1 MVLNSCKCSF
11 AIWDLRFVISVLIL
25 ALGLLILPA
34 CGPPEPMQVTIA
46 VDGGQRVVQTTGATV
61 RDVLEENGITL
72 GELDRVEP
80 DLWVEITPG
89 LAVIVVRVEEKLETA
104 REVVPFQ
111 HKTVKSEAMAEGE
124 TRLIQPGA
132 NGEVEIIYRVLLED
146 GVEVARNE
154 LRRVTINPAVDEI
167 IVVGTHGALV
177 SVPISGTIAYISA
190 GNAWL
195 MRGASGG
202 RRPLTSEGDLDTR
215 VFALSPGG
223 RQLLFTRSGGTDP
236 TAPLNTLW
244 VIATTVLGEKA
255 QPLGLEGLN
264 YGQWA
269 DDGRRFAYST
279 AERTEGS
286 PGWKAN
292 DDLWIAS
299 FAETGTNPISVTQV
313 LSPSAESVYSWW
325 GTNYVWS
332 PDGRYFAY
340 AQADQVG
347 LIDAVSGERTSLI
360 QFPVYHTYGEWVWT
374 PGLSWSPDSR
384 FIACVVHGPSETGE
398 ESPED
403 SPVFDLWVVSTD
415 GQVKVPLVSKAGMWA
430 APHWSPVR
438 QVLEPVEGPVLSG
451 IEGPVLST
459 STTLGVN
466 SVEGPASGLQE
477 SSIAYGRAQEP
488 YNSQLGLYDLYVMD
502 RDGSNELKLFPS
514 GDEIGLEA
522 PQMAWSPY
530 GDQLVIAHK
539 GNLYRLDVAN
549 GRLQQLTADGESGH
563 PRWSR

>member
-1 MVLNSCKCSF
+1 MNSCKCPF
-11 AIWDLRFVISVLIL
+11 GVWDLRLYRERSVERFGILALIL
-25 ALGLLILPA
+25 AVGLLTLVA
-34 CGPPEPMQVTIA
+34 CGPSEPMQVTIA

-61 RDVLEENGITL
+61 RDVLGENGIIL

-80 DLWVEITPG
+80 DLWVETTPG
-89 LAVIVVRVEEKLETA
+89 MTVTVVRVEEKQETV

-111 HKTVKSEAMAEGE
+111 HKTIKSEAMAEGE

-167 IVVGTHGALV
+167 VVVGTHGALV
-177 SVPISGTIAYISA
+177 SVPITGTITYLSA

-195 MRGASGG
+195 MREASGG
-202 RRPLTSEGDLDTR
+202 RRPLTSEGDLDSR
-215 VFALSPGG
+215 VFALSPDG
-223 RQLLFTRSGGTDP
+223 RQLLFTRSGGTAP

-244 VIATTVLGEKA
+244 VITTTLLGEMA
-255 QPLGLEGLN
+255 QPLDLEGLN
-264 YGQWA
+264 YGQWSS
-269 DDGRRFAYST
+269 DGRRFAYST
-279 AERTEGS
+279 AERTGGS

-292 DDLWIAS
+292 NDLWIAS
-299 FAETGTNPISVTQV
+299 FTETETSPISVTQI

-325 GTNYVWS
+325 GTRYAWS
-332 PDGRYFAY
+332 PDERYFAY
-340 AQADQVG
+340 AQADQAG
-347 LIDAVSGERTSLI
+347 IIDAASGERTPLI

-398 ESPED
+398 ETPQD
-403 SPVFDLWVVSTD
+403 SPVFDVWVVSID
-415 GQVKVPLVSKAGMWA
+415 GQVQVKLVSQAGMWA

-438 QVLEPVEGPVLSG
+438 QALDR
-451 IEGPVLST
+451 
-459 STTLGVN
+459 
-466 SVEGPASGLQE
+466 QE
-477 SSIAYGRAQEP
+477 SSIAYGRAQDP
-488 YNSQLGLYDLYVMD
+488 YNSQLGLYDLYVVD
-502 RDGSNELKLFPS
+502 RDGSNEFRLFPS
-514 GDEIGLEA
+514 GDELGLEA
-522 PQMAWSPY
+522 PQMAWSPD
-530 GDQLVIAHK
+530 GDQLVIAHN

-549 GRLQQLTADGESGH
+549 GQLRQLNADGESGH

>member
-1 MVLNSCKCSF
+1 MNPCKCPPG
-11 AIWDLRFVISVLIL
+11 IWNLSLGIL
-25 ALGLLILPA
+25 ALVLAAGLLTLLA
-34 CGPPEPMQVTIA
+34 CGPKEPMQVTIV

-61 RDVLEENGITL
+61 RDVLAENGITL

-80 DLWVEITPG
+80 DLWVETTPNMT
-89 LAVIVVRVEEKLETA
+89 VTVVRVEEKLEA
-104 REVVPFQ
+104 VREVVPFQ
-111 HKTVKSEAMAEGE
+111 HKTIKSEAMAEGE
-124 TRLIQPGA
+124 TRLIQRGA
-132 NGEVEIIYRVLLED
+132 NGEVEITYRVILED
-146 GVEVARNE
+146 GVEVTRNE
-154 LRRVTINPAVDEI
+154 LRRATINPAVDEI
-167 IVVGTHGALV
+167 VVVGTQSGLV

-195 MRGASGG
+195 MREASGG

-215 VFALSPGG
+215 VFALSPDG
-223 RQLLFTRSGGTDP
+223 RKLLFTRSGGTDL

-244 VIATTVLGEKA
+244 VISTTVLGEKA
-255 QPLGLEGLN
+255 QSLGLEGLN
-264 YGQWA
+264 YGEWSS
-269 DDGRRFAYST
+269 DGSRFAYST
-279 AERTEGS
+279 AERTAGS

-292 DDLWIAS
+292 NDLWIAS
-299 FAETGTNPISVTQV
+299 FTETGTNPVSVTQV

-325 GTNYVWS
+325 GTNYAWS

-347 LIDAVSGERTSLI
+347 LIDAFSGERTPLI

-403 SPVFDLWVVSTD
+403 SPIFDVWVLSTD
-415 GQVKVPLVSKAGMWA
+415 DQVKVKLVSQAGMWA

-438 QVLEPVEGPVLSG
+438 QSPDGSTSLPQQPVEGSG
-451 IEGPVLST
+451 
-459 STTLGVN
+459 
-466 SVEGPASGLQE
+466 SGRQE
-477 SSIAYGRAQEP
+477 SFIAYGRAEEP
-488 YNSQLGLYDLYVMD
+488 YSSQLGLYDLYVMD

-514 GDEIGLEA
+514 GDEVGLEA
-522 PQMAWSPY
+522 PQMAWSPS
-530 GDQLVIAHK
+530 GDQLVIAYR
-539 GNLYRLDVAN
+539 GNLYRLDIAD
-549 GRLQQLTADGESGH
+549 GQLRQLTADGESGH

>member
-1 MVLNSCKCSF
+1 MPFWGLELYRERPSTLARDQSSVE
-11 AIWDLRFVISVLIL
+11 RFVLL
-25 ALGLLILPA
+25 ALVLAVGLLTLLA
-34 CGPPEPMQVTIA
+34 CGPPEPMPVTIV

-61 RDVLEENGITL
+61 RDVLAENGVTL

-80 DLWVEITPG
+80 DLWVETTPG
-89 LAVIVVRVEEKLETA
+89 MTVTVVRVEEKLEA
-104 REVVPFQ
+104 VREVVPFQ

-132 NGEVEIIYRVLLED
+132 NGEVEIIYRLILED

-154 LRRVTINPAVDEI
+154 LRRATINPAVDEI
-167 IVVGTHGALV
+167 VVVGTQGALV
-177 SVPISGTIAYISA
+177 SVPISGTIAYLSA

-195 MRGASGG
+195 MREASGG
-202 RRPLTSEGDLDTR
+202 RRPLTSEGDLDSR
-215 VFALSPGG
+215 VFALSPDG

-244 VIATTVLGEKA
+244 VITTTVLGETA
-255 QPLGLEGLN
+255 QSLGLAGLS
-264 YGQWA
+264 YGQWSS
-269 DDGRRFAYST
+269 DGRRFAYST
-279 AERTEGS
+279 AERTAGS

-292 DDLWIAS
+292 NDLWIAS
-299 FAETGTNPISVTQV
+299 FTEAGRGPISVTQV

-325 GTNYVWS
+325 GTHYAWS

-347 LIDAVSGERTSLI
+347 LIDAVSGERTPLI

-403 SPVFDLWVVSTD
+403 SPIFDLWVLSTD
-415 GQVKVPLVSKAGMWA
+415 GQVKVQLVSQAGMWA
-430 APHWSPVR
+430 APCWSPV
-438 QVLEPVEGPVLSG
+438 QQSPEPDFGELSRAVEGPVSG
-451 IEGPVLST
+451 R
-459 STTLGVN
+459 
-466 SVEGPASGLQE
+466 QE

-502 RDGSNELKLFPS
+502 RDGSNKLKLFPS
-514 GDEIGLEA
+514 GDEVGLEA

-530 GDQLVIAHK
+530 GDPLVIAHK

>member
-1 MVLNSCKCSF
+1 VNSYKYPFGVWDFVVS
-11 AIWDLRFVISVLIL
+11 AQSNDLRLGILVLIL
-25 ALGLLILPA
+25 AVGLLTLVA
-34 CGPPEPMQVTIA
+34 CGPPEAMQVTIA

-61 RDVLEENGITL
+61 RDVLGENGIIL

-89 LAVIVVRVEEKLETA
+89 MTVTVVRVEEKQEA
-104 REVVPFQ
+104 VREVVPFQ
-111 HKTVKSEAMAEGE
+111 HKTIKSEAMAEGE

-132 NGEVEIIYRVLLED
+132 NGEVEIVYRVLLED

-167 IVVGTHGALV
+167 VVVGTHGALV
-177 SVPISGTIAYISA
+177 SVPI
-190 GNAWL
+190 
-195 MRGASGG
+195 
-202 RRPLTSEGDLDTR
+202 
-215 VFALSPGG
+215 
-223 RQLLFTRSGGTDP
+223 TRSGGTDP

-244 VIATTVLGEKA
+244 VITTTLLGETA
-255 QPLGLEGLN
+255 QPLDLEGLS
-264 YGQWA
+264 YGQWSS
-269 DDGRRFAYST
+269 DGGRFAYST

-292 DDLWIAS
+292 NDLWIAS
-299 FAETGTNPISVTQV
+299 FTETETSPISVTQI

-325 GTNYVWS
+325 GTRYAWS
-332 PDGRYFAY
+332 PDERYFAY
-340 AQADQVG
+340 AQADQAG
-347 LIDAVSGERTSLI
+347 IIDAASGERTPLI

-374 PGLSWSPDSR
+374 PGR

-398 ESPED
+398 EAPQD
-403 SPVFDLWVVSTD
+403 SPVFDVWVVSID
-415 GQVKVPLVSKAGMWA
+415 GQVQVKLVSQAGMWA

-438 QVLEPVEGPVLSG
+438 Q
-451 IEGPVLST
+451 
-459 STTLGVN
+459 
-466 SVEGPASGLQE
+466 ASDRQE
-477 SSIAYGRAQEP
+477 SSIAYGRAQDP

-514 GDEIGLEA
+514 GDELGLEA
-522 PQMAWSPY
+522 PQMAWSPD
-530 GDQLVIAHK
+530 GDQLVIAHN

-549 GRLQQLTADGESGH
+549 GQLRQLNADGESGH

>member
-1 MVLNSCKCSF
+1 MNSCRCPF
-11 AIWDLRFVISVLIL
+11 GIWDLRLYRERSVERFGILALIL
-25 ALGLLILPA
+25 ALGLLTLVA
-34 CGPPEPMQVTIA
+34 CGPQGPMQVTIV

-61 RDVLEENGITL
+61 RDVLAESGVIL

-80 DLWVEITPG
+80 DLWVETIPDMT
-89 LAVIVVRVEEKLETA
+89 VTVVRVEEKSEA
-104 REVVPFQ
+104 IREVVPFQ

-132 NGEVEIIYRVLLED
+132 NGEVEIVYRVILED
-146 GVEVARNE
+146 GVEVARSE
-154 LRRVTINPAVDEI
+154 LSRVTISEAMDEI
-167 IVVGTHGALV
+167 VVVGTHGALV
-177 SVPISGTIAYISA
+177 SVPISGTIAYLSA

-195 MRGASGG
+195 MREASGG
-202 RRPLTSEGDLDTR
+202 RRPLTSEGDLDSR
-215 VFALSPGG
+215 VFTLSPDG

-244 VIATTVLGEKA
+244 VISTTVLGETA

-269 DDGRRFAYST
+269 SDGSQFAYST
-279 AERTEGS
+279 AERTRGS

-292 DDLWIAS
+292 NDLWIAS
-299 FAETGTNPISVTQV
+299 FAETGTSPISVTQV

-325 GTNYVWS
+325 GTHYAWS

-340 AQADQVG
+340 AEADEVG
-347 LIDAVSGERTSLI
+347 LIEAASGERTPLI

-384 FIACVVHGPSETGE
+384 FIVCVVHGPSETGE
-398 ESPED
+398 ESRED
-403 SPVFDLWVVSTD
+403 SPIFDVWAVSTVAETGTD
-415 GQVKVPLVSKAGMWA
+415 GQVKVQLVSKAGMWA

-438 QVLEPVEGPVLSG
+438 S
-451 IEGPVLST
+451 ISDR
-459 STTLGVN
+459 
-466 SVEGPASGLQE
+466 QE
-477 SSIAYGRAQEP
+477 SAIAYGRAQEP

-502 RDGSNELKLFPS
+502 RDGSNEFKLFPS
-514 GDEIGLEA
+514 EDELGLEA
-522 PQMAWSPY
+522 PQMAWSPN
-530 GDQLVIAHK
+530 GDQLVIAHT

>member
-1 MVLNSCKCSF
+1 VNSCKYPF
-11 AIWDLRFVISVLIL
+11 EVWDLRFGTWDLGLGIL
-25 ALGLLILPA
+25 ALVLAVGLLILPA
-34 CGPPEPMQVTIA
+34 CGPPEPMPVTIA
-46 VDGGQRVVQTTGATV
+46 VDGGQRVVQTTSATV
-61 RDVLEENGITL
+61 RDVLGENGIIL

-80 DLWVEITPG
+80 DLWVGTTPG
-89 LAVIVVRVEEKLETA
+89 MTVTVIRVEEKQEA
-104 REVVPFQ
+104 VREVVPFQ
-111 HKTVKSEAMAEGE
+111 HKTIKSEAMAEGE

-167 IVVGTHGALV
+167 VVVGTHGALV
-177 SVPISGTIAYISA
+177 SVPITGTITYLSA

-195 MRGASGG
+195 MREASGG
-202 RRPLTSEGDLDTR
+202 RRPLTSEGDLDSR
-215 VFALSPGG
+215 VFALSPDG

-244 VIATTVLGEKA
+244 VITTTVLGETA
-255 QPLGLEGLN
+255 QPLDLEGLN
-264 YGQWA
+264 YGQWSS
-269 DDGRRFAYST
+269 DSRRFAYST

-292 DDLWIAS
+292 NDLWIAS
-299 FAETGTNPISVTQV
+299 FTETEASPISVTQI

-325 GTNYVWS
+325 GTRYAWS
-332 PDGRYFAY
+332 PDESYFAY
-340 AQADQVG
+340 AQADQAG
-347 LIDAVSGERTSLI
+347 IIDAASGERTPLI

-398 ESPED
+398 ETPQD
-403 SPVFDLWVVSTD
+403 SPVFDVWVVSID
-415 GQVKVPLVSKAGMWA
+415 GQVQVKLVSQAGMWA

-438 QVLEPVEGPVLSG
+438 Q
-451 IEGPVLST
+451 
-459 STTLGVN
+459 
-466 SVEGPASGLQE
+466 ASDRQE
-477 SSIAYGRAQEP
+477 SSIAYGRAQDP

-502 RDGSNELKLFPS
+502 RDGSNEFKLFPS
-514 GDEIGLEA
+514 GDELGLEA
-522 PQMAWSPY
+522 PQMAWSPD
-530 GDQLVIAHK
+530 GDQLVIAHN
-539 GNLYRLDVAN
+539 GNLYRLGLD
-549 GRLQQLTADGESGH
+549 GQLRQLNADGESGH

>member
-1 MVLNSCKCSF
+1 MNSCKCPF
-11 AIWDLRFVISVLIL
+11 GVWDLRLYRERSVERFGILALIL
-25 ALGLLILPA
+25 AVGLLTLVA
-34 CGPPEPMQVTIA
+34 CGPSEPMQVTIA

-61 RDVLEENGITL
+61 RDVLGENGIIL

-80 DLWVEITPG
+80 DLWVETTPG
-89 LAVIVVRVEEKLETA
+89 MTVTVVRVEEKQETV

-111 HKTVKSEAMAEGE
+111 HKTIKSEAMAEGE

-167 IVVGTHGALV
+167 VVVGTHGALV
-177 SVPISGTIAYISA
+177 SVPITGTITYLSA

-195 MRGASGG
+195 MREASGG
-202 RRPLTSEGDLDTR
+202 RRPLTSEGDLDSR
-215 VFALSPGG
+215 VFALSPDG
-223 RQLLFTRSGGTDP
+223 RQLLFTRSGGTAP

-244 VIATTVLGEKA
+244 VITTTLLGEMA
-255 QPLGLEGLN
+255 QPLDLEGLN
-264 YGQWA
+264 YGQWSS
-269 DDGRRFAYST
+269 DGRRFAYST
-279 AERTEGS
+279 AERTGGS

-292 DDLWIAS
+292 NDLWIAS
-299 FAETGTNPISVTQV
+299 FTETETSPISVTQI

-325 GTNYVWS
+325 GTRYAWS
-332 PDGRYFAY
+332 PDERYFSY
-340 AQADQVG
+340 AQADQAG
-347 LIDAVSGERTSLI
+347 IIDAASGERTPLI
-360 QFPVYHTYGEWVWT
+360 EFPVYHTYGEWVWT

-398 ESPED
+398 ETPQD
-403 SPVFDLWVVSTD
+403 SPVFDVWVVSID
-415 GQVKVPLVSKAGMWA
+415 GQVQVKLVSQAGMWA

-438 QVLEPVEGPVLSG
+438 Q
-451 IEGPVLST
+451 
-459 STTLGVN
+459 
-466 SVEGPASGLQE
+466 ASDRQE
-477 SSIAYGRAQEP
+477 SSIAYGRAQDP
-488 YNSQLGLYDLYVMD
+488 YNSQLGLYDLYVVD

-514 GDEIGLEA
+514 GDELGLEA
-522 PQMAWSPY
+522 PQMAWSPD
-530 GDQLVIAHK
+530 GDQLVIAHN

-549 GRLQQLTADGESGH
+549 GQLRQLNADGESGH